1 MAHCKPLLRRVRWSP
16 EAMSAPD
23 DVLNTILL
31 MAGRHEIPI
40 AQKMADIEQRL
51 IELACLVRQLDRPD
65 G

>member
-1 MAHCKPLLRRVRWSP
+1 MAHYKSLLGPLRLSL
-16 EAMSAPD
+16 EAMSAPE
-23 DVLNTILL
+23 DVLNAILL

>member
-1 MAHCKPLLRRVRWSP
+1 MAHYKSLQGRVRWSP
-16 EAMSAPD
+16 EAISAPD

-31 MAGRHEIPI
+31 MAGRHEILI

-51 IELACLVRQLDRPD
+51 IELACLIRQLDRPD